1 MKRFSIFF
9 LTVACLVSSS
19 CIKEK
24 LESIYN
30 QQEDQ
35 INKYIE
41 TALKKDTTY
50 TSVNIDGAN
59 RLTYVHGTGEELNAD
74 GSITFYYAGYVFTGS
89 ISSKNMF
96 TTNDKTSADDAKW
109 ELTDYEYEPLTINL
123 KDNKLIPGLKQG
135 LTGVKAGE
143 ECEILFS
150 GKFGFGN
157 KTFGII
163 PANSALLYKI
173 WVVSISND

>member
-1 MKRFSIFF
+1 MKRISIYII
-9 LTVACLVSSS
+9 TVICLICSS
-19 CIKEK
+19 CVKEK
-24 LESIYN
+24 LETIYN

-35 INKYIE
+35 INNYIE
-41 TALKKDTTY
+41 AALKKDTTY
-50 TSVNIDGAN
+50 TSVNIEGAN
-59 RLTYVHGTGEELNAD
+59 RLTYVHGEGEELDAD
-74 GSITFYYAGYVFTGS
+74 GSITFYHAGYVFTGS
-89 ISSKNMF
+89 ITAKNMF
-96 TTNDKTSADDAKW
+96 ITNNKTSADDAQW
-109 ELTDYEYEPLTINL
+109 ELTDDEYAPLTINL
-123 KDNKLIPGLKQG
+123 KDDELLPGLKHG

-157 KTFGII
+157 KPFGII

>member
-1 MKRFSIFF
+1 MKRISIFIIAAVCI
-9 LTVACLVSSS
+9 LLNS

-24 LESIYN
+24 LETIYN

-35 INKYIE
+35 INSYIE
-41 TALKKDTTY
+41 AALKKDTTY
-50 TSVNIDGAN
+50 TSVNIQGAN
-59 RLTYVHGTGEELNAD
+59 RLTYVHGEGEELDEN
-74 GSITFYYAGYVFTGS
+74 GSITFYYAGYTFTGS
-89 ISSKNMF
+89 ISAKNMF
-96 TTNDKTSADDAKW
+96 NTNNKTSADDAQW
-109 ELTDYEYEPLTINL
+109 DLTDYEYEPHTINL
-123 KDNKLIPGLKQG
+123 RDDKLLQGLKLG

-157 KTFGII
+157 KAFGII

>member
-1 MKRFSIFF
+1 MKRISIFF
-9 LTVACLVSSS
+9 LTAACLVSSS

-50 TSVNIDGAN
+50 TSVNFQGAN

-74 GSITFYYAGYVFTGS
+74 G
-89 ISSKNMF
+89 
-96 TTNDKTSADDAKW
+96 
-109 ELTDYEYEPLTINL
+109 
-123 KDNKLIPGLKQG
+123 
-135 LTGVKAGE
+135 
-143 ECEILFS
+143 
-150 GKFGFGN
+150 
-157 KTFGII
+157 
-163 PANSALLYKI
+163 
-173 WVVSISND
+173 